1 MTSKGDFHTHSTYS
15 DGRLQ
20 PAELAAMAARSGVRV
35 MALTDHDTTAGLA
48 DMAEA
53 LQEHPEI
60 RLVPGVELSTDV
72 PGSEIHILGYFMD
85 VDNAE
90 FQRELARFRDGRIG
104 RGIEMVEK
112 LNALGLDITWQ
123 RIQEV
128 AGGASVGRPHVA
140 QALMERGY
148 VQTIAEA
155 FDKYLGYNG
164 PAYVD
169 RDKMVPEQAIGL
181 IQRAG
186 GKSVFAHPTYAK
198 GMENLLPS
206 MKKAGL

>member
-104 RGIEMVEK
+104 WTAARRPGTHGARLRPDDRRGVRQIPW
-112 LNALGLDITWQ
+112 LQWSGLRRPRQDG
-123 RIQEV
+123 
-128 AGGASVGRPHVA
+128 AGAGDRLDPARGWEIRLRPPN
-140 QALMERGY
+140 LREGY
-148 VQTIAEA
+148 
-155 FDKYLGYNG
+155 
-164 PAYVD
+164 
-169 RDKMVPEQAIGL
+169 
-181 IQRAG
+181 
-186 GKSVFAHPTYAK
+186 GKSPAK
-198 GMENLLPS
+198 HEESRP
-206 MKKAGL
+206 